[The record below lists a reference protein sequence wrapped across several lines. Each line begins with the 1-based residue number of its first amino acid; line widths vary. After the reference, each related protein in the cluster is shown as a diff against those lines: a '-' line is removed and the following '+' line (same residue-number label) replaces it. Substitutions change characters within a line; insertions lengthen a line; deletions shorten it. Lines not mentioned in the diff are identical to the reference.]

1 MTFFLYRDA
10 QGYWRWTLKASNG
23 RIIAD
28 SGEGY
33 WNKQDCLNAIGLVKS
48 CAGANTKEA

>member
-1 MTFFLYRDA
+1 MKFKTFIDA
-10 QGYWRWTLKASNG
+10 QGYWRWHLKAANG

-33 WNKQDCLNAIGLVKS
+33 ANRAGCLNGIALFKAAAYSAPV
-48 CAGANTKEA
+48 E